1 MAYTLDTA
9 AAAERI
15 ASAGVSP
22 EVARAIVSEVA
33 RADDGRRDDLA
44 TKADLLAL
52 EGRHKADLLALEGRH
67 KADLLALEVRLVKW
81 GVGIALGTA
90 GILFAVLR
98 LTG

>member
-22 EVARAIVSEVA
+22 EVARA
-33 RADDGRRDDLA
+33 DDGRRDDLA
-44 TKADLLAL
+44 TKADLF
-52 EGRHKADLLALEGRH
+52 
-67 KADLLALEVRLVKW
+67 ALEVRLVKW

>member
-44 TKADLLAL
+44 TKADLF
-52 EGRHKADLLALEGRH
+52 
-67 KADLLALEVRLVKW
+67 ALEVRLVKW